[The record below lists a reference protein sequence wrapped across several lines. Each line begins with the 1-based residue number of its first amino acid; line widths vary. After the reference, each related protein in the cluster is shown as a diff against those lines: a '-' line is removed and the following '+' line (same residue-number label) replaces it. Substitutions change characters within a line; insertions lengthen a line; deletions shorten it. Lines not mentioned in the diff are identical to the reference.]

1 MQCVKDLYLKD
12 ISAFRQ
18 ILCNSAVLDG
28 DTKRDIWTSIGA
40 KIELSA
46 VFDNHISDNEME
58 EINRVLDG
66 PLF

>member
-12 ISAFRQ
+12 ISAFRL
-18 ILCNSAVLDG
+18 ILCNSTALDG
-28 DTKRDIWTSIGA
+28 DTIRDIWAYIGA

-46 VFDNHISDNEME
+46 VFDNHLSEDEME
-58 EINRVLDG
+58 EINHVLNR